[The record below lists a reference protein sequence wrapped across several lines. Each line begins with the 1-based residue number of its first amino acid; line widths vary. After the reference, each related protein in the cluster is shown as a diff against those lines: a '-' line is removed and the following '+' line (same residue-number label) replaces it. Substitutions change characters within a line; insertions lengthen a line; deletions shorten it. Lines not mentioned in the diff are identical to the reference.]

1 MAASPTEVS
10 STPTRRQLGL
20 DGGFTIL
27 AVAIVTSVL
36 TGPGQ
41 TIGVSVFIDHFVE
54 DLNLTRSQVSTAY
67 LIGTLSGAALLPRVG
82 RFIDDR
88 GVRLSQMVTGVLFA
102 LALVN
107 MSFVNGFVWLAIG
120 FVGIRFF
127 GQGSLSL
134 VSVVTVSIRYLSNRG
149 TALGL
154 YSTVSSALM
163 ALLPLALAFSI
174 GAVGWRSAWLVS
186 AAIVASLV
194 LGLAWFGLRDMPA
207 RRSAAT
213 AETDDVVVDN
223 SFDRAEA
230 IRTRGFW
237 LLAAV
242 SASAGMLGTA
252 LNFHQIDLLGDAGL
266 STNAAAAL
274 FIPQVVGSTVAGLA
288 TGWLAD
294 RMGTRYLPAAGAGL
308 LVVSLLLAAVA
319 SPGVIVVIY
328 AIVLGAMGGG
338 IRTTASLLLPTWFG
352 VAHLGSIQGTL
363 TVFNVGA
370 SALGP
375 VALAITQDWF
385 GSYPPAVLVLA
396 LIPAATLV
404 FALGP
409 KLEFRSLEAHPPSTP
424 SDYT

>member
-88 GVRLSQMVTGVLFA
+88 GVRLSQMVAGALFA

-424 SDYT
+424 SD